1 MFILEYGGVDPKIL
15 GTGDLNNLGAPGRT
29 LDDVMNEI
37 EASGQAPPTWQVSLL
52 ATAPMIINGLASW
65 VLVPLSIA
73 VGRRPIILL
82 CGALAWTGGIW
93 AATSTTLSSH
103 IGARCFQGIGAGTI
117 DALIPLIGKILGGP
131 PTSLASC

>member
-65 VLVPLSIA
+65 ILVPLSIA

-82 CGALAWTGGIW
+82 CGALAWAGGIW
-93 AATSTTLSSH
+93 AASSSTLEGH
-103 IGARCFQGIGAGTI
+103 IAARCFQGIGAGTI
-117 DALIPLIGKILGGP
+117 DALIPLIGMFLP
-131 PTSLASC
+131 DLS